1 MHFFADPSAAT
12 CSCVERIAK
21 LERSTSFLRKS
32 FRECLALLMLL
43 TGFIIFEQYRNIKI
57 QGEINEDLKQ
67 EIKALKKQ
75 VGGRRSKR
83 EVHQHMYL

>member
-1 MHFFADPSAAT
+1 MILFTDPSASA
-12 CSCVERIAK
+12 CAERIAK

-32 FRECLALLMLL
+32 SDVCFIGLLVL
-43 TGFIIFEQYRNIKI
+43 TGVIIFDMYRNAKI
-57 QGEINEDLKQ
+57 QNDINEGLKQ

-75 VGGRRSKR
+75 VAGRRSKR